1 MSSRVSRLVPA
12 SYAAACHATAART
25 PHLTHAPRLAL
36 AALDA
41 LFLAGT
47 ATCLWSALATP
58 ALAYVDPSVMT
69 YTIQAL
75 AGVAVALSAVLGV
88 VWRRAR
94 RWLLRAMHVDE
105 NAGKAV
111 EPAAHAVDANDTE
124 AHTAAD
130 AAARKLTEPRKPF
143 APALSWRARL
153 VLALIAALSLTYCL
167 FFVAPLEVVLP
178 GSSSLS
184 FTIANVWLPLLG
196 LVALVGALIA
206 LAASATRGRAFDVI
220 LALIAALCVST
231 LLQEVVLNGNLP
243 TADGSPVDWTIYDK
257 VNLKS
262 ALAWLAVVAAFIAL
276 ARLRPLASRVAS
288 VAACLLIV
296 IAQSVGLG
304 MLGAQYAD
312 TLARPV
318 VTEEGLTTVSPKSN
332 VIVFIL
338 DMFDTKDMDDVMA
351 AYPEAAD
358 ELTGFTW
365 YHNSLGSVIPTR
377 YGVPYIVTGH
387 DFDPTIGKFTTADLQ
402 SWFTNR
408 NLLDVANEQGY
419 SVGVYSDSVTYG
431 AQALEDKTMNVHE
444 VAPFF
449 ADFLSCARTLGGVG
463 LYRDLPNA
471 LKPLFWFTTDQLN
484 DAVVPTDAREPQNS
498 PYVIDDSAMH
508 ERFSQPVLTATD
520 DSTGG
525 AYRVIHCQGPH
536 WPYIMDE
543 NGNRVTESQDHTA
556 LVKQAR
562 GSLGIVEEYISQLKG
577 LGVYDQSTIVITA
590 DHGVWPWNNAR
601 LAKTTSPILLVKPA
615 GADSTQPLQ
624 TSEVP
629 TGHID
634 LPATLEWAV
643 GAWDG
648 SAADELGSSS
658 VMASS
663 TPVFE
668 VTDEERP
675 RYFYWNNHDGK
686 HDITFVEYEVDG
698 DANDFSDWTFTGNE
712 WPVDVEG
719 YN

>member
-1 MSSRVSRLVPA
+1 MKGPA
-12 SYAAACHATAART
+12 M
-25 PHLTHAPRLAL
+25 PRLLHHAAL
-36 AALDA
+36 HALDA
-41 LFLAGT
+41 TF
-47 ATCLWSALATP
+47 ALAISVCCWLALTRP

-88 VWRRAR
+88 AWRRAR
-94 RWLLRAMHVDE
+94 RLLLRAMHVDE

-111 EPAAHAVDANDTE
+111 EPSVHAIDPSDATAHEAAN
-124 AHTAAD
+124 
-130 AAARKLTEPRKPF
+130 AAARRLTEPRKPF

-167 FFVAPLEVVLP
+167 FFVAPLEVVIP
-178 GSSSLS
+178 GCSSLS
-184 FTIANVWLPLLG
+184 FTIANVWLPLL
-196 LVALVGALIA
+196 ALVTLAGALVA
-206 LAASATRGRAFDVI
+206 LAASATRGRVFDVV
-220 LALIAALCVST
+220 LAIIAAACVCT
-231 LLQEVVLNGNLP
+231 LLQEVILNGNLP

-257 VNLKS
+257 INLKS
-262 ALAWLAVVAAFIAL
+262 ALAWLAVIAAFVVL
-276 ARLRPLASRVAS
+276 ACLRPLASRVAS
-288 VAACLLIV
+288 VAACLVIV

-304 MLGAQYAD
+304 MLGSQYAD
-312 TLARPV
+312 ALNRPV
-318 VTEEGLTTVSPKSN
+318 VTEEGLTTVSSKSN
-332 VIVFIL
+332 VIVFVL

-351 AYPEAAD
+351 AYPDAAD

-387 DFDPTIGKFTTADLQ
+387 DFDPTTSEFTTSDLE
-402 SWFTNR
+402 SWFTER

-431 AQALEDKTMNVHE
+431 AQALAGKTMNVHE

-484 DAVVPTDAREPQNS
+484 DAVVPTDAREPENT
-498 PYVIDDSAMH
+498 PYVLDDPAMH

-520 DSTGG
+520 TSEGG
-525 AYRVIHCQGPH
+525 AYRIIHCQGPH
-536 WPYIMDE
+536 WPYTMDE
-543 NGNRVTESQDHTA
+543 NGNRVTEAQDHTA
-556 LVKQAR
+556 LVSQAR
-562 GSLGIVEEYISQLKG
+562 GSLSIVEEYIAQLKE
-577 LGVYDQSTIVITA
+577 LGVYDQSTIIITA

-615 GADSTQPLQ
+615 GADSTQPMQ

-648 SAADELGSSS
+648 SAAAEQGSST
-658 VMASS
+658 VMAGS

-686 HDITFVEYEVDG
+686 HDITFVEYEVNG

>member
-1 MSSRVSRLVPA
+1 MKGHRMHRLTRRA
-12 SYAAACHATAART
+12 TLLLLDAAFALPT
-25 PHLTHAPRLAL
+25 LTCCWLAL
-36 AALDA
+36 
-41 LFLAGT
+41 T
-47 ATCLWSALATP
+47 RP

-88 VWRRAR
+88 AWRRAR
-94 RWLLRAMHVDE
+94 RLLLRAMHVDE

-111 EPAAHAVDANDTE
+111 EPSVHAVAPEDASAHEHANDAAHELA
-124 AHTAAD
+124 
-130 AAARKLTEPRKPF
+130 LPRKPF

-153 VLALIAALSLTYCL
+153 VLALIAALSLAYCV
-167 FFVAPLEVVLP
+167 FFVAPLEVVIP
-178 GSSSLS
+178 GCSSLS
-184 FTIANVWLPLLG
+184 FTIANVWLPLLA
-196 LVALVGALIA
+196 LVALAGALIA
-206 LAASATRGRAFDVI
+206 LAASATRGRAFDVA
-220 LALIAALCVST
+220 LALIAAACVCT

-243 TADGSPVDWTIYDK
+243 AADGTPVDWTIYDK
-257 VNLKS
+257 INLKS
-262 ALAWLAVVAAFIAL
+262 ALAWLAVIAAFVAL

-288 VAACLLIV
+288 IAACLVIV

-304 MLGAQYAD
+304 MLGSQYAD
-312 TLARPV
+312 ALSRPV
-318 VTEEGLTTVSPKSN
+318 VTEEGLTTVSSKSN
-332 VIVFIL
+332 VIVFVL
-338 DMFDTKDMDDVMA
+338 DMFDTKDMDEVMA
-351 AYPEAAD
+351 AYPDAAD

-387 DFDPTIGKFTTADLQ
+387 DFDPTTSEFTTSDLE
-402 SWFTNR
+402 SWFTER

-431 AQALEDKTMNVHE
+431 AQALTDKTMNVHE
-444 VAPFF
+444 VAPYF
-449 ADFLSCARTLGGVG
+449 ADFLSCACTLGGVG

-471 LKPLFWFTTDQLN
+471 LKPPFWFTTDQLN
-484 DAVVPTDAREPQNS
+484 EAVVPTDARAPENT
-498 PYVIDDSAMH
+498 PYVLDDPAMH
-508 ERFSQPVLTATD
+508 DRFSQPVLTATD
-520 DSTGG
+520 TSEGG
-525 AYRVIHCQGPH
+525 AYRVIHCQGSH
-536 WPYIMDE
+536 WPYVMDE
-543 NGNRVTESQDHTA
+543 NGNRVTEDQDNEA

-562 GSLGIVEEYISQLKG
+562 GSLNIVEEYIAQLKE

-601 LAKTTSPILLVKPA
+601 LSKTTSPILLVKPA

-648 SAADELGSSS
+648 SAESEMGSST

-668 VTDEERP
+668 VTDDERP

-686 HDITFVEYEVDG
+686 HDMTFVEYEVDG

-712 WPVDVEG
+712 WPIDVEG